1 MAKEGIPFIL
11 VFVIGAVAVR
21 LFLPGNKAIPVFLI
35 ILTAFAAYF
44 FRDPD
49 RTPPAGQ
56 NLVISPAD
64 GKVVY
69 VGEVENGH
77 YFEGPAKK
85 VSIFMSI
92 FDVHVNRSPVSGVVK
107 EIIYNKGKFLK
118 ADTDKASLDNEQ
130 NWVIMEKSSQN
141 IAFVQ
146 IAGLVARRIV
156 CKITEGQSLGV
167 GEKVGLIMFGSRIDL
182 YLPLKTEIKVSRGLR
197 VRAGESIIG
206 EL

>member
-11 VFVIGAVAVR
+11 AFVIAAVVVR
-21 LFLPGNKAIPVFLI
+21 LLIPGSKSIPVLLIFLA
-35 ILTAFAAYF
+35 AFTAYF
-44 FRDPD
+44 FRDPERTVPD
-49 RTPPAGQ
+49 RP
-56 NLVISPAD
+56 NVVISPAD

-69 VGEVENGH
+69 VGEGEKGH

-92 FDVHVNRSPVSGVVK
+92 LDVHVNRSPVSGVVR
-107 EIIYNKGKFLK
+107 EIIYNRGKFFN
-118 ADTDKASLDNEQ
+118 ANSDKASLSNEQ
-130 NWVIMEKSSQN
+130 NWVIMEKSSQK

-156 CKITEGQSLGV
+156 CKIAKGQSLDMGQ
-167 GEKVGLIMFGSRIDL
+167 KVGLIMFGSRIDL
-182 YLPLKTEIKVSRGLR
+182 YLPQSAEVTVTPGMK
-197 VRAGESIIG
+197 VRAGESVIG

>member
-11 VFVIGAVAVR
+11 AFVIAAVIVR
-21 LFLPGNKAIPVFLI
+21 LLIPGSKSIPVLLIFLA
-35 ILTAFAAYF
+35 AFTAYF
-44 FRDPD
+44 FRDPE
-49 RTPPAGQ
+49 RTAPNRQ
-56 NLVISPAD
+56 NIVISPAD

-69 VGEVENGH
+69 VGEVEKGH

-92 FDVHVNRSPVSGVVK
+92 LDVHVNRAPVSGVVR
-107 EIIYNKGKFLK
+107 EIIYNRGKFFN
-118 ADTDKASLDNEQ
+118 ANSDKASLSNEQ
-130 NWVIMEKSSQN
+130 NWVIIEKGSQK

-146 IAGLVARRIV
+146 IAGVVARRIV
-156 CKITEGQSLGV
+156 CKITKGQSLDM

-182 YLPLKTEIKVSRGLR
+182 YLPQSAEITVSPGMK
-197 VRAGESIIG
+197 VRADESVIG